1 MSDEILKIVELAS
14 QNKAEYKYYP
24 DEEVLYRNPDDE
36 EKQKYNSDS
45 QGDNEHN
52 GKHFIIQ
59 RGKAQCDQGNKF
71 PNFKVGSHQKHYWND
86 ANGEND
92 FLAITEEDT
101 TFNPTTAPFGQCRL
115 KPTSGGYLPCS
126 FTPLGK
132 WEKVYDKV
140 KVMDRSCLTELSEL
154 NCCVGG
160 KITVLSHGQQSATS
174 LKQVSQAT
182 FLEQKIYNPIVDFE
196 EFKDIVETRNL
207 LGDYK

>member
-14 QNKAEYKYYP
+14 QNKAEYKYYS
-24 DEEVLYRNPDDE
+24 DGEELSMKLDDE

-45 QGDNEHN
+45 QGGNDHK

-59 RGKAQCDQGNKF
+59 HGKAECNEGNKF
-71 PNFKVGSHQKHYWND
+71 PNFKVTSHQKHYWND

-126 FTPLGK
+126 FAPLGK

-140 KVMDRSCLTELSEL
+140 KVMGRSCLIELSEL

-160 KITVLSHGQQSATS
+160 KITVLSHGQQSATTP
-174 LKQVSQAT
+174 KQVSQAT